1 MFSWENVPKKA
12 RYHKYS
18 GGLAVIQQPIP
29 TGESVNQVRYI
40 GKEHIERK
48 GLLLSRLMPI
58 AIARAI
64 AM

>member
-1 MFSWENVPKKA
+1 MFSWENVPEKA

-18 GGLAVIQQPIP
+18 GGLAVIQQPILISDY
-29 TGESVNQVRYI
+29 GN
-40 GKEHIERK
+40 GKA
-48 GLLLSRLMPI
+48 LLLSRLMPI